1 MSTDTAMAPAS
12 TAALPAHR
20 VTFPRILHSEWIKFW
35 SLRSSAWTVGT
46 TVVVMAAVSWLAVF
60 FTARE
65 ATDPDT
71 GPQDAAVLTGL
82 LHDPG
87 IVLTGT
93 ELAKLVVA
101 VLGVL
106 IITGE
111 YSTGMVRSTL
121 TAVPRRLPALWAK
134 ALVLVGV
141 TAVTVVV
148 AEVLSLAVAL
158 PTLRSHDATLALGA
172 AETQRILLGGVLYL
186 AGVALFAFGI
196 GAIVRVSAGAGERAR
211 AVAGSRGHV
220 PHAARRL
227 LPPGQPVPAGDRR
240 SPAPGHS
247 RQHRGGTR
255 HQHRCG
261 TGPVGRVLRHGGLG
275 RGRAG
280 RGRRAAAPPRRLTGR
295 SAGPGRDGTATR
307 PLASQ
312 ARARECRCAQRDPR
326 RRRRHERPGR

>member
-1 MSTDTAMAPAS
+1 MSTHTSMAPAS
-12 TAALPAHR
+12 TAALPAHH

-71 GPQDAAVLTGL
+71 RPQDAAVLTGL

-141 TAVTVVV
+141 TTVTVVV

-158 PTLRSHDATLALGA
+158 PTLRSHDAALALGA

-186 AGVALFAFGI
+186 AGIALFAFGI
-196 GAIVRVSAGAGERAR
+196 GAIVRVSAGALASVLGLLLVLEVMFRTLPVDFFRQVSPFLPATAGHQLLATHDSLAEAR
-211 AVAGSRGHV
+211 ATSTAPVLDPWVGFSVMAAWVAV
-220 PHAARRL
+220 VLAVAAVQL
-227 LPPGQPVPAGDRR
+227 
-240 SPAPGHS
+240 
-247 RQHRGGTR
+247 
-255 HQHRCG
+255 
-261 TGPVGRVLRHGGLG
+261 
-275 RGRAG
+275 
-280 RGRRAAAPPRRLTGR
+280 
-295 SAGPGRDGTATR
+295 
-307 PLASQ
+307 
-312 ARARECRCAQRDPR
+312 R
-326 RRRRHERPGR
+326 RRDA

>member
-1 MSTDTAMAPAS
+1 MSTHTAMAPAS

-35 SLRSSAWTVGT
+35 SLRSSAWTVGA

-71 GPQDAAVLTGL
+71 RPQDAAVLTGL

-134 ALVLVGV
+134 ALVLTGV
-141 TAVTVVV
+141 TTVTVVV
-148 AEVLSLAVAL
+148 AEALSLAVAL
-158 PTLRSHDATLALGA
+158 PTLRSHDAALALGT

-196 GAIVRVSAGAGERAR
+196 GAIVRVSAGALASVLGLLLVLEVMFRTLPVDFFRQVSPFLPATAGHQLLATHDGIAEAR
-211 AVAGSRGHV
+211 ATSTAPVLDPWVGFSVMAAWVAV
-220 PHAARRL
+220 
-227 LPPGQPVPAGDRR
+227 
-240 SPAPGHS
+240 
-247 RQHRGGTR
+247 
-255 HQHRCG
+255 
-261 TGPVGRVLRHGGLG
+261 VL
-275 RGRAG
+275 
-280 RGRRAAAPPRRLTGR
+280 AAAAVQL
-295 SAGPGRDGTATR
+295 
-307 PLASQ
+307 
-312 ARARECRCAQRDPR
+312 R
-326 RRRRHERPGR
+326 RRDA